1 MARGHGRILTSI
13 WDDSD
18 FLALPA
24 DHQRMY
30 LFLISQ
36 PNLNHAGL
44 LPVTLRRWA
53 SKASDRS
60 VKDIRGHL
68 LGLDAANFVVLDEDT
83 EELLIRSFVR
93 NDGVWKQP
101 RVMGAMVAGA
111 MEISSRRLRAA
122 LLQEMDRIPLDELSD
137 APGAKNAPSIRS
149 QVFEHISALRK
160 AFGNLPPEP
169 PRGREATQ
177 EEPLR
182 EGARDGVPEGAA
194 EGDPQGSTH
203 VGACAH
209 DARIPLPLSPA
220 PVPCPCPVGADVG
233 DQVTARA
240 ANDLEPSPI
249 DDDGF
254 ALNDAMRRWA
264 VATFGA
270 ALDVDYETAQFIT
283 HHRAQRTR
291 RSSWPDEWQK
301 WMRRSA
307 KWASEN
313 SQRPKLRAVA
323 GGHQP
328 HRDLEPSAYDTPGEF

>member
-24 DHQRMY
+24 DHQRLY

-53 SKASDRS
+53 SKAPDRS
-60 VKDIRGHL
+60 VKDVRTHL
-68 LGLDAANFVVLDEDT
+68 LGLDAAGFVVLDEDT

-101 RVMGAMVAGA
+101 RVMGAMVSAA

-122 LLQEMDRIPLDELSD
+122 LLREVDRIPLDELSD
-137 APGAKNAPSIRS
+137 APGTKGAQSIRS
-149 QVFEHISALRK
+149 QVFEHVSALRK
-160 AFGNLPPEP
+160 AFGDLPPEP
-169 PRGREATQ
+169 PRDHGTPPADPLWEGDWEGAAEGV
-177 EEPLR
+177 EEP
-182 EGARDGVPEGAA
+182 PA

-203 VGACAH
+203 VRAPVAP
-209 DARIPLPLSPA
+209 IPYPLSPG
-220 PVPCPCPVGADVG
+220 PIRRGVDEGA
-233 DQVTARA
+233 QLTARA
-240 ANDLEPSPI
+240 ADDLEPSPI

-254 ALNDAMRRWA
+254 SLNDAMRRWA

-270 ALDVDYETAQFIT
+270 ALDVDYETAQFIA
-283 HHRAQRTR
+283 HHRAQRTNR
-291 RSSWPDEWQK
+291 HSWPDEWQK

-313 SQRPKLRAVA
+313 AQRPKLRAVA
-323 GGHQP
+323 GGYQS
-328 HRDLEPSAYDTPGEF
+328 HRGLPASEYENPGKF